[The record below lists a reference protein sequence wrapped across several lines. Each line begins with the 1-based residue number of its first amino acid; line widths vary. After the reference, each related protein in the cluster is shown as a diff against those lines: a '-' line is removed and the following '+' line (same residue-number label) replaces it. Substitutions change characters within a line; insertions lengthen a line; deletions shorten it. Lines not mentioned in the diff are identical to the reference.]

1 MLSVGTFDVARLPP
15 FPMLGTGTTSGADDI
30 LIIVCSSR
38 CLLTQFNAEVFKL
51 WSADQEGSVT
61 DAAGVHESLLIIF
74 HRMVLALVDS
84 VSH

>member
-15 FPMLGTGTTSGADDI
+15 FPTLGTGTTSDAGDI

-51 WSADQEGSVT
+51 WSADQEGYAKVTAQVRRSVMKYSLT
-61 DAAGVHESLLIIF
+61 LHGVLQPVF
-74 HRMVLALVDS
+74 YV
-84 VSH
+84 